1 MKTFFNILQ
10 TVVNITNKKYPS
22 DEFIETERCN
32 LLEYNMIQKQ
42 IKFLINDIYYKDKL
56 KQTNNK
62 RCKLSSLNS
71 ILENTFFDN
80 KLKEEIFDVF
90 STSQKHYFS
99 FLRFINIYRLKKNPY
114 VVTNDLLMNNL
125 DSNHRNTFILNQNKS
140 NYLFNINELI
150 TIIENAIG
158 NSPDFFSVP
167 LQPLNPYNNQPLLV
181 SNLYNIYFKI
191 KYNGRVLPLLFHC
204 FFLESFNI
212 SAFSEQYESLIREN
226 AIKKFIFNSPYIVL
240 YNNVLSM
247 IKNNIYTRK
256 LLIHEE
262 FPKELLVNIFRPFLF
277 CNYMSNYYIK
287 GARKVSKLKKML
299 NYKLKKF
306 YEYNTSFGRKVVKLT
321 KINNKI
327 IDNESG
333 FNTNHMSF
341 YKISVG
347 SKNQSNNLLSNNFVY
362 TRNDNNTDSDYESSN
377 EDESETEFEDDES
390 VDIMIVY
397 NDSL

>member
-1 MKTFFNILQ
+1 
-10 TVVNITNKKYPS
+10 
-22 DEFIETERCN
+22 
-32 LLEYNMIQKQ
+32 
-42 IKFLINDIYYKDKL
+42 
-56 KQTNNK
+56 
-62 RCKLSSLNS
+62 
-71 ILENTFFDN
+71 
-80 KLKEEIFDVF
+80 
-90 STSQKHYFS
+90 
-99 FLRFINIYRLKKNPY
+99 
-114 VVTNDLLMNNL
+114 
-125 DSNHRNTFILNQNKS
+125 
-140 NYLFNINELI
+140 
-150 TIIENAIG
+150 
-158 NSPDFFSVP
+158 
-167 LQPLNPYNNQPLLV
+167 
-181 SNLYNIYFKI
+181 
-191 KYNGRVLPLLFHC
+191 
-204 FFLESFNI
+204 
-212 SAFSEQYESLIREN
+212 
-226 AIKKFIFNSPYIVL
+226 
-240 YNNVLSM
+240 M

-377 EDESETEFEDDES
+377 EDESDTEFEDDES
-390 VDIMIVY
+390 VFIMIVY